1 MMLLLQQMKFL
12 REIDYLKVVVRQ
24 TFLLDQS
31 RQENDAEHSWHLAM
45 MAIVLVDY
53 ANEPVDL
60 SQVIKMVLVHD
71 LVEIDAGDTYIY
83 DEAAARDKAA
93 REQRAADRIFGLLPP
108 PQAAELRALWDEFE
122 AQQTPEAAF
131 ALSIDRLQP
140 LVHNYYTQGR
150 AWQQHGI
157 VRDQVL
163 QRLQVIERG
172 SAVLWDYAQQLI
184 NDAVKQGYLAAGP
197 DRHE

>member
-1 MMLLLQQMKFL
+1 MGCAPARKKFGL
-12 REIDYLKVVVRQ
+12 RGSL
-24 TFLLDQS
+24 
-31 RQENDAEHSWHLAM
+31 
-45 MAIVLVDY
+45 
-53 ANEPVDL
+53 
-60 SQVIKMVLVHD
+60 
-71 LVEIDAGDTYIY
+71 
-83 DEAAARDKAA
+83 
-93 REQRAADRIFGLLPP
+93 GLLPP

-122 AQQTPEAAF
+122 AQQTPEATF

-184 NDAVKQGYLAAGP
+184 NDAVKQGFLAARP
-197 DRHE
+197 ERQE